1 MIMKHRL
8 VLLSFDV
15 EEFDIP
21 IEYGQTISWEE
32 QIFVSRQGMKNVMEI
47 LDVHGISTTL
57 FITAKYALENITQ
70 IETLALKHEIAS
82 HSYYHSC
89 YKEEDL
95 LNSRLALEQ
104 VSKQKVQ
111 GLRMPRMKQVS
122 MNSITNA
129 GYTYDASINPT
140 YIPGRYNNLKLP
152 TTVYKQEHVFRV
164 PSSVTPHLRI
174 PLFWI
179 TFKNFPYFIYKRL
192 AIRTLNHSG
201 FLNLYFHPWEFT
213 DLSKYKL
220 PAYIKRDAGKRLL
233 GKLDILIRDLKKEG
247 HFESMTNFLSTL

>member
-1 MIMKHRL
+1 MKRRL

-32 QIFVSRQGMKNVMEI
+32 QISVSTQGMKNVMEI
-47 LDVHGISTTL
+47 LDMHGISTTL
-57 FITAKYALENITQ
+57 FITARYALENISQ
-70 IETLALKHEIAS
+70 IETLASNHEIAS
-82 HSYYHSC
+82 HSYYHSS
-89 YKEEDL
+89 YTEEDL
-95 LNSRLALEQ
+95 LNSRLALQ
-104 VSKQKVQ
+104 HISKQKVL

-122 MNSITNA
+122 MNSISNA

-152 TTVYKQEHVFRV
+152 TTVYKQEQVFRV
-164 PSSVTPHLRI
+164 PSSVTPNLRI

-179 TFKNFPYFIYKRL
+179 TFKNFSYFIYKRL
-192 AIRTLNHSG
+192 AIQTLNKSG

-213 DLSKYKL
+213 DLSSYKL
-220 PAYIKRDAGKRLL
+220 PAYIKRDAGQRLID
-233 GKLDILIRDLKKEG
+233 KLDILIRDLKKEG
-247 HFESMTNFLSTL
+247 KFETMSNFISQL